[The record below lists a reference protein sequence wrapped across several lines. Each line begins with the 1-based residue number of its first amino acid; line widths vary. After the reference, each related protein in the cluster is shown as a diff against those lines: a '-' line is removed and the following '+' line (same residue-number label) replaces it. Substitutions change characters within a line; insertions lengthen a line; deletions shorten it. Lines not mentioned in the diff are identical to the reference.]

1 MAALTVLTWNLF
13 HGRDHPLE
21 GSHEHIA
28 VNRVLRDEFAAVLTR
43 EHWDVAL
50 LQEAPPHWLR
60 PLAQAAGASGS
71 SALTS
76 RNFGAFIRRRLAA
89 RNPDLIKS
97 GEGGSNQVLARAGWR
112 IEETHRLTL
121 TLLPERRRLI
131 WARLAHP
138 EHGPLTVATLHATA
152 HDPSAA
158 ARDVERAAR
167 AACAWSA
174 ELPLVFGGD
183 LNLRMSELPDA
194 FARLEAELGL
204 SGARP
209 GRAIDH
215 LLVRG
220 LETQMPP
227 EPLAPERREV
237 RDPGGLLVRLSD
249 HAPVVATYDVGSPR
263 PRAEESDGAGEEVDR
278 EEVEREEEVER
289 QDEVER

>member
-21 GSHEHIA
+21 GSPEHA
-28 VNRVLRDEFAAVLTR
+28 SVNRPLRDEFAAVLAR
-43 EHWDVAL
+43 ERWDIAL

-76 RNFGAFIRRRLAA
+76 RNFGAFIRRRLAEW
-89 RNPDLIKS
+89 NPDLIAS
-97 GEGGSNQVLARAGWR
+97 GEGGSNQILARSGWG
-112 IEETHRLTL
+112 IDETRRLTL

-131 WARLAHP
+131 WARLTHP
-138 EHGPLTVATLHATA
+138 QHGALTAATLHATA
-152 HDPSAA
+152 HDPAAA

-194 FARLEAELGL
+194 FERLRAELGL
-204 SGARP
+204 GGARP
-209 GRAIDH
+209 RRAIDH
-215 LLVRG
+215 VLVRG
-220 LETQMPP
+220 LPTQKPP
-227 EPLAPERREV
+227 EPLRPERREV
-237 RDPGGLLVRLSD
+237 REPDGRLVRLSD
-249 HAPVVATYDVGSPR
+249 HAPVVATYEIGSPR
-263 PRAEESDGAGEEVDR
+263 QRAEENDGAGEEVDR
-278 EEVEREEEVER
+278 PEVEHEEVDREEEGGH
-289 QDEVER
+289 